1 MSGVRVPPSF
11 QLAAVMLIAVYCEGC
26 LSQEAREET
35 IQADQ
40 NLTQSERAYLW
51 NWESFLSCADKPSY
65 SFSFV
70 GCMNRN
76 GR

>member
-1 MSGVRVPPSF
+1 MSGVQVPPSF
-11 QLAAVMLIAVYCEGC
+11 QLAAVMLVAVYCEGY
-26 LSQEAREET
+26 LSPEIREEI
-35 IQADQ
+35 IQAHQ

-51 NWESFLSCADKPSY
+51 NLKSFLSCADKPSY
-65 SFSFV
+65 SFFV

>member
-1 MSGVRVPPSF
+1 MSGVQVPPSF
-11 QLAAVMLIAVYCEGC
+11 QLAAVMLIAVYCGVC
-26 LSQEAREET
+26 LSPEVREEI

-51 NWESFLSCADKPSY
+51 NLESFLSCTDRPSY
-65 SFSFV
+65 SVFFV